1 MKRSDPAPPPGEP
14 LPSDGKPVRAHAHIL
29 GRVQGVGY
37 RYFVVTEAEDL
48 GLEGWV
54 RNLPDGRVELVAQ
67 GPKGRVENLLERCRK
82 GPDLARGGAVAVA
95 CEPPGAERHG
105 FRVRR

>member
-1 MKRSDPAPPPGEP
+1 MKRSEPAPAAGA
-14 LPSDGKPVRAHAHIL
+14 LVRAHAHVS

-37 RYFVVTEAEDL
+37 RYFVVTEAEVL

-67 GPKGRVENLLERCRK
+67 GPRDRVEGLLARCRE
-82 GPDLARGGAVAVA
+82 GPDLSRVGAVDVVW
-95 CEPPGAERHG
+95 EPAGAELDG
-105 FRVRR
+105 FQVRR